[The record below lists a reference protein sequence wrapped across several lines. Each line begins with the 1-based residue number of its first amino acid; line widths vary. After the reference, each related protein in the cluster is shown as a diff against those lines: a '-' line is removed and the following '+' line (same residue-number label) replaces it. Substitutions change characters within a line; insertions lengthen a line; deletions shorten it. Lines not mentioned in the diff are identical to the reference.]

1 MVFLDEIQV
10 CPKLFTLLKLLNLDN
25 RYKYICSGSELG
37 IAMQKTTLTP
47 MGSIIEKRMH
57 PMDFE
62 EFLLA
67 NSIDEDV
74 ISHLKEYFEK
84 KES

>member
-1 MVFLDEIQV
+1 MAFLDKIQV
-10 CPKLFTLLKLLNLDN
+10 YPRLFTLLKLLNLDN

-47 MGSIIEKRMH
+47 MGSIIEKRMY

-67 NSIDEDV
+67 NSIGEDV
-74 ISHLKEYFEK
+74 VSHLKDCFEK